1 MSVKAKSGSGGEIHF
16 DHTENSEDSCLL
28 TITNLNQN
36 DTVFFAFLDVRSTG
50 GCGELSRTIEIDGK
64 TFCDGNRM
72 EDNGGV
78 RVDIT
83 LQSSITIKMKNA
95 NANTGIGS
103 IRLYYVGKFT
113 LLPSKQ

>member
-16 DHTENSEDSCLL
+16 DHMENSQDSCLL
-28 TITNLNQN
+28 KITNLNQS
-36 DTVFFAFLDVRSTG
+36 DTVFFAFLDVNSIG
-50 GCGELSRTIEIDGK
+50 VCGELSRTIEIDGK

-72 EDNGGV
+72 KDAEGV

-83 LQSSITIKMKNA
+83 LESMITIKMKNA
-95 NANTGIGS
+95 TADTRIGS

-113 LLPSKQ
+113 LLHFKQ